1 MRYGAAEMIALLA
14 NKTAA
19 KALAALI
26 LVLSLMAGAWWI
38 HGRIYDD
45 GYQAAVIVKSAEIA
59 TILQENAKADADEQ
73 RRQTI
78 ANNAAKKREA
88 EAIAQLEAQEAE
100 NLELRRKLAS
110 EARQDPDA
118 DRPSLGASSVQ
129 RINEVR

>member
-1 MRYGAAEMIALLA
+1 MIALLTSKA
-14 NKTAA
+14 GA
-19 KALAALI
+19 KAVAALI
-26 LVLSLMAGAWWI
+26 LVLSLMAGAWWV

-45 GYQAAVIVKSAEIA
+45 GYQAATLVKNAEIA
-59 TILQENAKADADEQ
+59 TILRDAAQADADEQ

-88 EAIAQLEAQEAE
+88 EAIAELEAQEAE